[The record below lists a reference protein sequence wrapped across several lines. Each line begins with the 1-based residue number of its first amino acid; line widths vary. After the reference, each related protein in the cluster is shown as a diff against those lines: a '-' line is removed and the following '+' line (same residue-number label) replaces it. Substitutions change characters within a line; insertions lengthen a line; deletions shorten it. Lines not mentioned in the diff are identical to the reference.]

1 MEKFKKQIAGLLI
14 FLLFLLGVYSYQFNF
29 STFSSQKHPAASRIY
44 NADQNAA
51 VQIQNSTLSAP
62 TLPFKKAG
70 NNQRILSEREK
81 YEKILNEHP
90 FNNRERKISSTEEE
104 DNDLAAREEREKE
117 EEKNPDRPDLA
128 YEQDF
133 LRTMDPSLL
142 RPTPEVLTDEI
153 KNNHF
158 TSTAKSNVVR
168 PRMPG
173 DNTSVETNW
182 KELGPNNVGGRTR
195 ALAWDPNDISG
206 KKVWAGGVTGGLWYN
221 NDITSS
227 SSSWVKVDDLWA
239 TLSVTK
245 IVFDPNNSLIAYVA
259 TGEGFYVGKSIG
271 AGIWKTTDGGTSWSQ
286 ITSSANFKYIND
298 LAIRIEN
305 GISIVYAAVD
315 INAYEGSYLVISN
328 SGLQRSSDG
337 GISWT
342 QVLPNCANGNPYVP
356 ASISF
361 IGSNRIWVGT
371 KRSNF
376 GGSDPGGGRVLYSD
390 LGTLGNWTVANITP
404 APGVGGRVTVVCA
417 PSNPNYVYCFME
429 NANKNL
435 VQVTN
440 AEIILKKTTDNGA
453 SWTSL
458 AIPDDADN
466 GISASDFARGQA
478 FYDQAIAVDPNDAQK
493 LLIGGID
500 LFRSTNAGASWTQIS
515 KWSNNANLNTLSCSK
530 VHADQHAISFKPGS
544 SSEVIFGN
552 DGGVFYTTNL
562 ANASTS
568 STAIVSSS
576 KEYNV
581 TQFYSAAIHPNT
593 DNNTH
598 MAGAQDNGTQQF
610 NTDGMNATVDKIGG
624 DGAFC
629 FIDQSNPTYQIA
641 SYVFNSFYYS
651 KNSGSSFSTLLNDD
665 NTGSFIN
672 PACYDNNQHALF
684 TYQSSASGGGSI
696 YMVKNVNSTPVTST
710 INVSNLTSDATAF
723 KVSPYATISTT
734 LFIGTSSGKLIKLTN
749 ANNTPV
755 ETNITGLPAG
765 SISCIEIGRDENEL
779 LVTFFNYGLTSK
791 IYYSSNGGTSW
802 TSKMGNFPNIPVR
815 WALFN
820 PNHPTTEVILAT
832 ELGIYGTT
840 NFDNASGPSWSA
852 KNTGFANVRT
862 DMLQMRTSDYK
873 VIAATHGRGLFS
885 SMGFSEAAAPT
896 ITSFTPTTSATGT
909 TITITGSNLTG
920 ATAVSFGGTAA
931 NSFTVNNSTTISAVV
946 NAGNCGNVNVTT
958 PGGIATKT
966 GFTYTLP
973 TPTASVTLQP
983 TCSVATGT
991 ISVSSSIAGLTFS
1004 INGTTYSNT
1013 TGIFTSV
1020 AAGAYSLTAKN
1031 SYGCVSNAA
1040 SLTVNAQPT
1049 TPIAPSATVSA
1060 QPSCAVVTGTVSLTG
1075 LPASGNWT
1083 VTTTGGATIAGS
1095 GTSANFTSLATG
1107 TYTFTVSN
1115 GTCTSVA
1122 SSSVTINAA
1131 PASPVSP
1138 TATVTTQPTCDIPSG
1153 TISISSSTDGLT
1165 FSIDG
1170 SDYSNSSGLFNSVAA
1185 GTYSLTAKNSNGCA
1199 SAATNIIVNA
1209 PPAGPAVP
1217 TVVSTQPT
1225 CSVATGTISVSSSTS
1240 GLTFSIDGSTYSN
1253 TSGVF
1258 SSVAAG
1264 NYNLTAKNI
1273 GGCVSVAASLVLNAQ
1288 PSTPT
1293 APGATATVQPTCAIA
1308 TGTVAL
1314 NGLPAS
1320 GNWTVITT
1328 GGATISGSGGT
1339 ANFTSLAA
1347 GTYTFTVSNGS
1358 CTSVASSSVTI
1369 NAQPP
1374 TPSKPNAGVTSQ
1386 PNCSVPTGTIIV
1398 SSSTAGLIFSID
1410 QTDYTNTSGSFTS
1423 VVAGNY
1429 SLTAKNSFGCISNA
1443 VNLTV
1448 NSPDPS
1454 PSLPTVI
1461 ITQPTCSVASG
1472 SITVNSSTSGLTFSI
1487 DGVNYSNS
1495 NGVFTNLIAGNYNL
1509 TARNANS
1516 CSSGSVS
1523 IIINAQPAIPT
1534 APSVATTQPTCVIST
1549 GNISVSSG
1557 TNGLTFS
1564 IDGINYT
1571 SSNGIFSN
1579 VATGNYNITARNA
1592 SGCTSA
1598 ATSTTINAQ
1607 LETPSAPTASVSAQT
1622 SCSNATGTITVSSST
1637 VGLAFSK
1644 DGINYTNTN
1653 GIFTNVAPGNYNLT
1667 ARNSSGCTSAVTSL
1681 TVNAQP
1687 STPSAPTAT
1696 VSAQPSCTLAT
1707 ATITVSSSTTGL
1719 TFSIDGTNYTNSS
1732 GTISGVAA
1740 GTYNLTARNASGC
1753 TSSAKSLTVNAQP
1766 ASTATPVASVT
1777 SQPTCTTATGTVTVS
1792 SPTTGFT
1799 FSIDG
1804 INYTNTNGIF
1814 TNVVGG
1820 TYNLTAKNTSN
1831 CISTAVVMTVTAQPS
1846 TPSAPVASVTAQP
1859 TCTEATGTITVSSPT
1874 TGLTFIINGVSYTN
1888 SNGIVSNIAQGTFN
1902 LTARNASGC
1911 TSAPTSI
1918 TINPAPTI
1926 PPVPAAI
1933 VAVQPTCAEP
1943 KGTIMV
1949 TTSIANLSFSI
1960 DGTNFS
1966 NTTGIF
1972 TNLAPGNYNVISK
1985 NISGCTN
1992 TSSAISLNAPPDSP
2006 ATPSATVTAQPT
2018 CVLATGTITVGSPTI
2033 GLTFSIDGIDYSNT
2047 NGIFS
2052 NVASGIY
2059 SLTAKNTIGCI
2070 SAANNLMVEIQP
2082 TIYNNSI
2089 TLNSAVG
2096 TDAQLTC
2103 INTSLKNITYST
2115 TGVSGATF
2123 TGLPAGVSGRW
2134 SANVVTISGTPSVSE
2149 TFNYTIT
2156 LTGGCDELSTTGS
2169 IISIPNNTI
2178 TLSSSTETI
2187 NQTICTNTPIATI
2200 SYDIS
2205 GATGANFSG
2214 LPSGV
2219 SGNFSANMITISGT
2233 PILEGAFYYT
2243 VTLTGGCGNITA
2255 SGVIIAKPIAISPTI
2270 TASSTSFCPGGSML
2284 LTSSAT
2290 TENQWYKNGVL
2301 IAGANKTTYAAN
2313 AIGSYTVT
2321 NFINGCNSYPSTAKI
2336 ITPNNIVSPPII
2348 TTISP
2353 ASFCAGSNLKLSS
2366 NTFTGIQWQL
2376 NGSDI
2381 LGATKEVYY
2390 ATEAGDYTVVITE
2403 NGCTSAATTT
2413 NYLASPNKPILSAS
2427 SAKTFCMGDNVILVS
2442 NETSGNQWYRD
2453 GVLITG
2459 AIGSSYTALTTGAY
2473 TDSITNT
2480 IGCRAGSLPMNILV
2494 KAAPAKPIINWNGT
2508 ILSASSSASAFQWSV
2523 NNVSLFGA
2531 TQSTYKPLTIG
2542 FYKIQITNSEGCQN
2556 ISDSFNLVVTALNN
2570 PATTSLTNLATVYPN
2585 PASPVLLV
2593 KFREVPNTTLEIRL
2607 IASDG
2612 RSIQMVKTKEK
2623 LTAIPINNVPAGRY
2637 YVKITGKNYN
2647 QTETVIISR

>member
-104 DNDLAAREEREKE
+104 DNDLAAREEREKEE

-239 TLSVTK
+239 NLAITK
-245 IVFDPNNSLIAYVA
+245 IAFDPANSQNIYVS
-259 TGEGFYVGKSIG
+259 TGEGYQVNSSQG
-271 AGIWKTTDGGTSWSQ
+271 AGIWKSSNGGTSWTQLNATKAMTYINDLVVRNESGTGVVYAAVDGNSYNGDWSIYQNTGLYRSIDRGTSWSQ
-286 ITSSANFKYIND
+286 VMTTNTSTGAPFTPSS
-298 LAIRIEN
+298 
-305 GISIVYAAVD
+305 ISIAA
-315 INAYEGSYLVISN
+315 N
-328 SGLQRSSDG
+328 
-337 GISWT
+337 
-342 QVLPNCANGNPYVP
+342 
-356 ASISF
+356 
-361 IGSNRIWVGT
+361 NRIWIGT
-371 KRSNF
+371 KATPYS
-376 GGSDPGGGRVLYSD
+376 GSDQGGGKILFSD
-390 LGTLGNWTVANITP
+390 NGTSWTISKSVAVTN
-404 APGVGGRVTVVCA
+404 GRGRVSLATA
-417 PSNPNYVYCFME
+417 PSNADYIYAFVE
-429 NANKNL
+429 KNTSGGVSTL
-435 VQVTN
+435 SL
-440 AEIILKKTTDNGA
+440 IKSTDNGLNWSDMA
-453 SWTSL
+453 L
-458 AIPDDADN
+458 PDDADL
-466 GISASDFARGQA
+466 GISSSDFTRGQA
-478 FYDQAIAVDPNDAQK
+478 WYDQTIAVDPNNASS
-493 LLIGGID
+493 LLVGGID
-500 LFRSTNAGASWTQIS
+500 LFRSTNEGANWTQIS
-515 KWSNNANLNTLSCSK
+515 KWSNNANLNTLSCSR
-530 VHADQHAISFKPGS
+530 VHADQHAISFKPGPS
-544 SSEVIFGN
+544 TQVIFGN
-552 DGGVFYTTNL
+552 DGGVFYSTNL

-568 STAIVSSS
+568 STAIVSRN

-581 TQFYSAAIHPNT
+581 TQFYSAAIYPNT

-598 MAGAQDNGTQQF
+598 LAGAQDNGTQQF
-610 NTDGMNATVDKIGG
+610 NTDGINATVDKIGG

-629 FIDQSNPTYQIA
+629 FIDQSNPTFQIA
-641 SYVFNSFYYS
+641 SYVYNNFYYS
-651 KNSGSSFSTLLNDD
+651 TNSGSSFSTLLDDD

-672 PACYDNNQHALF
+672 PACYDNNQHALY
-684 TYQSSASGGGSI
+684 TYKSSSGGSKSI

-710 INVSNLTSDATAF
+710 INVTNLTSTATAF
-723 KVSPYATISTT
+723 KVSPYTTTSTT

-909 TITITGSNLTG
+909 TITITGTNLTG

-931 NSFTVNNSTTISAVV
+931 SSFTINSSTSISAVV

-1060 QPSCAVVTGTVSLTG
+1060 QPSCAVTTGTVSLTG

-1153 TISISSSTDGLT
+1153 TISISSSTAGLT

-1217 TVVSTQPT
+1217 TVVTTQPT

-1398 SSSTAGLIFSID
+1398 SSSTAGLTFSID

-1523 IIINAQPAIPT
+1523 IIINAQPAIPA
-1534 APSVATTQPTCVIST
+1534 APSVATTQPTCIIST

-1653 GIFTNVAPGNYNLT
+1653 GIFTNVSPGNYNLT

-1766 ASTATPVASVT
+1766 ASAATPVASVT

-1846 TPSAPVASVTAQP
+1846 TPSAPIANITAQP
-1859 TCTEATGTITVSSPT
+1859 TCTEATGTITISSPT

-1972 TNLAPGNYNVISK
+1972 TNLAPGNYNVIAK

-2006 ATPSATVTAQPT
+2006 STPSATVTAQPT
-2018 CVLATGTITVGSPTI
+2018 CVLATGTITVSSPTI
-2033 GLTFSIDGIDYSNT
+2033 GLTFSINGIDYSNT
-2047 NGIFS
+2047 NGIFT
-2052 NVASGIY
+2052 NVATGSY
-2059 SLTAKNTIGCI
+2059 SLTAKNTIGCV
-2070 SAANNLMVEIQP
+2070 SVAKNLTVEIQP

-2089 TLNSAVG
+2089 TLSSAVG

-2123 TGLPAGVSGRW
+2123 AGLPAGVSGRW
-2134 SANVVTISGTPSVSE
+2134 SANVVTISGTPSVSG

-2200 SYDIS
+2200 SYAIS

-2366 NTFTGIQWQL
+2366 NTSTGIQWQL

-2390 ATEAGDYTVVITE
+2390 ATEAGDYTVVVTE

-2473 TDSITNT
+2473 TDSITNS

-2593 KFREVPNTTLEIRL
+2593 KFREVPNTTFEIRL